1 MPSNFA
7 DDLFSGKVPQGVTL
21 FTLGDIVP
29 TIATPVGVLHP
40 AIDKGAL
47 YNINIF
53 ALNGFTN
60 EKLEVRFNHDTGSWE
75 RQLTI
80 TRGNHQIRKQ
90 DWNK

>member
-7 DDLFSGKVPQGVTL
+7 DDLFSGKVPQGSANL
-21 FTLGDIVP
+21 LGDIVP

-60 EKLEVRFNHDTGSWE
+60 EKLEVRFNRDTGSWE

-80 TRGNHQIRKQ
+80 TRGIHQIRKQ
-90 DWNK
+90 DWNQ